1 MHEVQKITPNWLPS
15 WLALIEALPHAVLL
29 VDDRDL
35 RVLGANAS
43 AAQLTGLAPQTLSG
57 HSVRSL
63 LNAPE
68 DECFWEEVDAGLDA
82 ELDSETLLLRADG
95 SHVAVHRQLRH
106 SLLLPGFGVWVLSL
120 RDLSQTKRAE
130 QEWRSTAKLLAA
142 TLESTAEGVLVT
154 DFKGRIRHFNRRFAA
169 MWSLPDALLEQ
180 HDDSGIFEWMRRQVV
195 DAQTYLRRLV
205 VIEQSA
211 DPRETDRIELQSGV
225 VLERVATTHQV
236 DGQPIGRVFAF
247 RDLTETIAARRSIEA
262 LSRTDS
268 LTGLPNR
275 AALANMLEAT
285 HTRLSE
291 HSCAV
296 LLFNLD
302 GFRRVNETLG
312 HTAGDRVLQEVAER
326 LLRDLPVGNALVRLG
341 ADEFVWLQEKGEPA
355 SAEAAARHILSALQ
369 PPFMHGGLSFT
380 VTASIGIALGLPG
393 ENGLDRLLERASS
406 AMRHAKRAG
415 RSGWR
420 WYRPSGAACNPSR
433 SGLHIDHAMRRAL
446 PQGRFRV
453 HYQPQISLISGDI
466 RGAEALLRWN
476 DPELGEVSPLEFI
489 PIAEESGFIT
499 MLGDWVLREATRQAA
514 RWRAQGHNVQMA
526 VNVSAL
532 QFHQPGFVEG
542 LAAALVEAR
551 LPPSALEL
559 ELTESVVLHDEEEAR
574 VRMQACNR
582 LGVGLALDDFGTGYS
597 GLHYLKRLPIRKI
610 KIDRSFVSGLP
621 ADSGDAGIV
630 HAVVDLA
637 RVLGMTVLAEGVE
650 TEAQRAALQQL
661 GCDLYQGFLTSP
673 AVPALSFERLLMN
686 APPCQ
691 GQIQLALSA

>member
-1 MHEVQKITPNWLPS
+1 MHEVQDEAPS
-15 WLALIEALPHAVLL
+15 WLVGYRALIEALPDAVLL
-29 VDDRDL
+29 VDETEL
-35 RVLGANAS
+35 RVVGANAQ
-43 AAQLTGLAPQTLSG
+43 AAQLTGLALRELQGYP
-57 HSVRSL
+57 VRSL
-63 LNAPE
+63 LNSPE
-68 DECFWEEVDAGLDA
+68 DQCFWDDVQAGLDVHIA
-82 ELDSETLLLRADG
+82 SETLLHRADG
-95 SHVAVHRQLRH
+95 SSAYVSRQIRRSQPLAGH
-106 SLLLPGFGVWVLSL
+106 GIWVLCI
-120 RDLSQTKRAE
+120 RDLSQTKHAQ
-130 QEWRSTAKLLAA
+130 QEWQRTATLLAA
-142 TLESTAEGVLVT
+142 TLESTADGVLVT
-154 DFKGRIRHFNRRFAA
+154 DLRGRIRHFNRRFAA
-169 MWSLPDALLEQ
+169 MWALPDALLEQ
-180 HDDSGIFEWMRRQVV
+180 RDDSGIFDWMRRQVM
-195 DAQTYLRRLV
+195 DAQTYSRRLAV
-205 VIEQSA
+205 VEQVA
-211 DPRETDRIELQSGV
+211 DANELDRIELKSGA
-225 VLERVATTHQV
+225 VLERVTTTQQV
-236 DGQPIGRVFAF
+236 DGQTTGRVYAF
-247 RDLTETIAARRSIEA
+247 RDLTETVTARRSVEA

-275 AALANMLEAT
+275 AALARTLEAT
-285 HTRLSE
+285 RSRWPDQ
-291 HSCAV
+291 SCAL

-312 HTAGDRVLQEVAER
+312 HSAGDRVLQEVAAR
-326 LLRDLPVGNALVRLG
+326 LLRDLPISDTLVRLG
-341 ADEFVWLQEKGEPA
+341 ADEFVLLQEKGDPA
-355 SAEAAARHILSALQ
+355 SAEATARHILGALQ
-369 PPFMHGGLSFT
+369 PPFVHGGLSFT
-380 VTASIGIALGLPG
+380 VTASIGIARGLPG
-393 ENGLDRLLERASS
+393 EDGLDRLLERASS

-420 WYRPSGAACNPSR
+420 WYRPSDVAANPSR

-453 HYQPQISLISGDI
+453 HYQPQIGLISGDI

-574 VRMQACNR
+574 VRMQACNH

-610 KIDRSFVSGLP
+610 KIDRSFVAGLP

-650 TEAQRAALQQL
+650 TEAQRAALQHL
-661 GCDLYQGFLTSP
+661 GCDLYQGFLAAP
-673 AVPALSFERLLMN
+673 ALPALSFERLLVN
-686 APPCQ
+686 APPYR